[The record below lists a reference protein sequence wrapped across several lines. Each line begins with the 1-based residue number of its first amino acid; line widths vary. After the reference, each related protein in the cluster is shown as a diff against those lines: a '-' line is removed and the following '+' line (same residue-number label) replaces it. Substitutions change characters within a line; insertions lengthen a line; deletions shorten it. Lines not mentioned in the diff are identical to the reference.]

1 MASWWPLTSVS
12 LLPFVVWSQPAVVEY
27 AQNFAHVLFIGN
39 LLPCMAFYLQ
49 QQVLNTR
56 RQALVPLVATIV
68 GTGAQ
73 ITFSLFFLRGFEAEP
88 LNATDL
94 PLGNETSYLGAA
106 ISRSAGSVVMVV
118 ITGMY
123 MILSRD
129 RICPSGCF
137 CCAPREQLQ
146 KRTTSPAYADEPEP
160 LPELSFWSWEG
171 GFKLLLALCGPSM
184 LLMISEWW
192 GFEALAI
199 MAGSLQ
205 WRLACVHLLVV

>member
-1 MASWWPLTSVS
+1 MT
-12 LLPFVVWSQPAVVEY
+12 
-27 AQNFAHVLFIGN
+27 
-39 LLPCMAFYLQ
+39 FYLQ

-73 ITFSLFFLRGFEAEP
+73 ITFSLFFLRGFEADP
-88 LNATDL
+88 LNVTDL

-137 CCAPREQLQ
+137 CCAPREELR
-146 KRTTSPAYADEPEP
+146 KTTTSRDGVVDEADKP

-199 MAGSLQ
+199 MAGGLPLG
-205 WRLACVHLLVV
+205 RLA